1 MKRLRLMLDEMQW
14 AIARGILEEAGIPF
28 SFLNEQ
34 FSSLYP
40 GPSIGPFQRE
50 VRVRD
55 EDYETARGLLVDF
68 FADSPEP
75 D

>member
-1 MKRLRLMLDEMQW
+1 MKRLKLMMDEIQL

-40 GPSIGPFQRE
+40 GPAIGAFQRE
-50 VRVRD
+50 IQVRD
-55 EDYETARGLLVDF
+55 EDYETAQGLLVDF
-68 FADSPEP
+68 FSESTQP